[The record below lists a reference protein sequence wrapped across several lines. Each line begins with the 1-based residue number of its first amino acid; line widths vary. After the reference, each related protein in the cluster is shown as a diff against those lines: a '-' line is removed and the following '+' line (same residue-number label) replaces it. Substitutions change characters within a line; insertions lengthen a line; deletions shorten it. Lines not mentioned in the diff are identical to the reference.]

1 VIDGPAADGDSGKAA
16 VAPDVSSE
24 PAVDGR
30 IVLPDGRAAAYA
42 EWGDPD
48 GRPVFL
54 LHGMPGSR
62 LLCPDVAVSVEAGVR
77 LISLDRPGYGG
88 SDPRPDRRI
97 VDGADD
103 LAAIADRLG
112 VERYSVIGWS
122 SGGPYAL
129 ACAARDSDRV
139 TAVAT
144 VAGDAPTDE
153 APELLDELP
162 PHVQSRVA
170 AVRRGEQAALDDLR
184 TRLAPFVADPD
195 LIFGGPPS
203 PDSGPD
209 GRMRSIPAVGAAMST
224 MIREAFRQGTTGY
237 VEDWVATFLPWG
249 FRLADVRGPVT
260 IWWGDEDPL
269 VSRAHTQRLADGVSG
284 ARLAVVRG
292 GGHSIA
298 FAEWRSILSSVDVKP
313 D

>member
-1 VIDGPAADGDSGKAA
+1 VIDGRADDGDSGEAPA
-16 VAPDVSSE
+16 SPDVSSE
-24 PAVDGR
+24 PAADRR

-48 GRPVFL
+48 GQPIFL

-62 LLCPDVAVSVEAGVR
+62 LLCPDVAASVAARVR

-88 SDPRPDRRI
+88 SDPQPDRRI

-103 LAAIADRLG
+103 IAAIADRLG
-112 VERYSVIGWS
+112 IDRYSVIGWS

-129 ACAARDSDRV
+129 ACAVRDSARV

-144 VAGDAPTDE
+144 VAGDAPTE
-153 APELLDELP
+153 ETPELLDELP

-170 AVRRGEQAALDDLR
+170 AVRRGERAALEDLR
-184 TRLAPFVADPD
+184 ARLAPFAADPD

-203 PDSGPD
+203 PDRGPD

-269 VSRAHTQRLADGVSG
+269 VSRAHAEKLAGGVPD

-298 FAEWRSILSSVDVKP
+298 FAEWRSILASVDVRP